1 MDEMNVKRSDRPI
14 GVLDSG
20 VGGLTV
26 VQSLKELLPEEDLL
40 YFGDSANCPYGNRT
54 KENILELMN
63 NILDFMEERQ
73 VKAIAVACNT
83 LSTLYDEYAP
93 ARHTPIFSIVQAAA
107 NDVARRNLKE
117 VGLVCTE
124 FTANSGLYEKLIDEQ
139 CPGLPVYTASNHN
152 LASTLDQGRFEEVPD
167 NVRANMQRLFAKGHP
182 DYVIL
187 GCTHYPIVKDEF
199 EKAAPGVTFLN
210 PAHAQAED
218 IKHWLAENGLL
229 RKGHKGLLEVATS
242 GEILFYREMCLRLG
256 IGEPDRL
263 EQIILK

>member
-1 MDEMNVKRSDRPI
+1 MRIDRPI

-26 VQSLKELLPEEDLL
+26 VQSLRELLPGEDLI

-54 KENILELMN
+54 KEDILRLMN
-63 NILDFMEERQ
+63 NILDFMESRQ

-93 ARHTPIFSIVQAAA
+93 QRHTPIFSIVQAAA
-107 NDVARRNLKE
+107 NDVARRQLKE

-152 LASTLDQGRFEEVPD
+152 LASTLDQGRFDEVPD
-167 NVRANMQRLFAKGHP
+167 NVRANMERLFAKGRP
-182 DYVIL
+182 DHVIL
-187 GCTHYPIVKDEF
+187 GCTHYPIVADEF
-199 EKAAPGVTFLN
+199 RKAAPGVTFLN

-218 IKHWLAENGLL
+218 IRKWLSENGLL
-229 RKGHKGLLEVATS
+229 REERKGRLDVYTS
-242 GEILFYREMCLRLG
+242 GETHFYREMCERLG
-256 IGEPDRL
+256 IGEPDHL
-263 EQIILK
+263 EQKSLP

>member
-1 MDEMNVKRSDRPI
+1 MNAETANRPI

-26 VQSLKELLPEEDLL
+26 VQSLKEVLPGEDLL

-54 KENILELMN
+54 KEDILRLMN
-63 NILDFMEERQ
+63 HILDFMEEKQ

-83 LSTLYDEYAP
+83 LSTLYDDYAP
-93 ARHTPIFSIVQAAA
+93 ARHTRIFSIVQAAA
-107 NDVARRNLKE
+107 DDVARRNLKE

-124 FTANSGLYEKLIDEQ
+124 FTANSGLYQKLIDEQ

-152 LASTLDQGRFEEVPD
+152 LASTLDQGRFAEVPD
-167 NVRANMQRLFAKGHP
+167 NVRANMERLFAKGHP

-187 GCTHYPIVKDEF
+187 GCTHYPIVRDEF
-199 EKAAPGVTFLN
+199 EKCAPGVIFLN

-218 IKHWLAENGLL
+218 IKNWLSENGLL
-229 RKGHKGLLEVATS
+229 RQGHKGQLEVATS
-242 GEILFYREMCLRLG
+242 GETHFYREMCLRLG
-256 IGEPDRL
+256 IGEPDKLYQIRL
-263 EQIILK
+263 G